1 MVWPIPLRVARRVR
15 GLVTAGL
22 GCSGVRYYSTG
33 LGCLGVRYYWF
44 RVFGGSLDV
53 TTVRATGLGSDTA
66 AGAWW
71 CLVVR
76 RAVCDAMH
84 CVFISLGCC
93 QRKATGRGGAR
104 PRATWKRRGV
114 GGAGLSVRGG
124 GRAVHGS
131 MVHATCGAGQRG
143 AGGSSRDLENMCHT
157 SPKICRDWN
166 RAQI

>member
-22 GCSGVRYYSTG
+22 GCSGLSGVRYYSTG

-76 RAVCDAMH
+76 RAVCDAAR
-84 CVFISLGCC
+84 CTVYSSALAVANE
-93 QRKATGRGGAR
+93 RPPGGAVR
-104 PRATWKRRGV
+104 GRVRRGSDV
-114 GGAGLSVRGG
+114 AL
-124 GRAVHGS
+124 AVPG
-131 MVHATCGAGQRG
+131 
-143 AGGSSRDLENMCHT
+143 
-157 SPKICRDWN
+157 
-166 RAQI
+166 